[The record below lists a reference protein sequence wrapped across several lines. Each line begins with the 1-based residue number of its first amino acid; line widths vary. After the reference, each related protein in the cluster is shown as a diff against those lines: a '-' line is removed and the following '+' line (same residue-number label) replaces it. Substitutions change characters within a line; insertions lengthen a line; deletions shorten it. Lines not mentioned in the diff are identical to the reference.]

1 MNDADYK
8 NFKNVPGAGWAW
20 LFLRRN
26 PEFRRRCA
34 ELANYDDLE
43 RRTQERLIARDFG
56 LRRFKHCDERYGAP
70 GERRPL
76 FNPMA
81 RWRSPESKDEVLQH
95 TAIVRKGQVLL
106 RFDVR
111 PSLIDEKSLMVQL
124 ASALKILE
132 MERKKLHEAEA
143 DSSLKTTSRGIRA
156 KGDHRR
162 RIIWLRILDAH
173 NNNIDPMEALA
184 KIAPMTT
191 ALRILDCRTNVNR
204 HIEICSQQPKIMQSG
219 ATSPWH
225 LNTHPVLRN
234 SLFKRPFG
242 QEPQEHQLLDRPG
255 KTARSCKCT
264 FSAQRPEIGHPG

>member
-1 MNDADYK
+1 MPLPPAKHVPPSDGMNDADYE

-20 LFLRRN
+20 VFLRRN
-26 PEFRRRCA
+26 PEFRRRCG

-43 RRTQERLIARDFG
+43 RRIQERLIARDFG
-56 LRRFKHCDERYGAP
+56 LRRFKHCDERYGAR

-124 ASALKILE
+124 ASALKVLE
-132 MERKKLHEAEA
+132 KERMKLLEAEA
-143 DSSLKTTSRGIRA
+143 NSSSEKATSGGIRA
-156 KGDHRR
+156 KGDYRR

-173 NNNIDPMEALA
+173 NNKINPMEALA
-184 KIAPMTT
+184 KISPIDYGTPTPRLLHERQRAHRDLLATAQDYAERRYLAMAHEYAPRLKKF
-191 ALRILDCRTNVNR
+191 AV
-204 HIEICSQQPKIMQSG
+204 QK
-219 ATSPWH
+219 
-225 LNTHPVLRN
+225 
-234 SLFKRPFG
+234 
-242 QEPQEHQLLDRPG
+242 DRSD
-255 KTARSCKCT
+255 KNLKKVT
-264 FSAQRPEIGHPG
+264 

>member
-1 MNDADYK
+1 MPLPPAKHVPPPDGMNDADYK

-184 KIAPMTT
+184 KIAPIDYGTPDSRLPHERQQAHRDLLAT
-191 ALRILDCRTNVNR
+191 AQDYAERRYLAMALEYAPRLKKFVVQKTVRTR
-204 HIEICSQQPKIMQSG
+204 ASR
-219 ATSPWH
+219 TSI
-225 LNTHPVLRN
+225 TR
-234 SLFKRPFG
+234 SAG
-242 QEPQEHQLLDRPG
+242 EDG
-255 KTARSCKCT
+255 KKL
-264 FSAQRPEIGHPG
+264 